1 MEEKQN
7 KTSSMIMMIVSLL
20 IVGTIGLFRRF
31 IPLSSPMLAFS
42 RGLIGGT
49 SLLIF
54 LLVRGR
60 KRLSVPRGR
69 TLLALIVNG
78 VFLGVNWILLFEA
91 FDHTTIAKA
100 TLCYYLQPMIVI
112 LLSPL
117 VFGEKLTLRRLLCAA
132 VALGGMV
139 LLSGVFGAGGDGGD
153 LKGILFGLGAACFY
167 ALVVIVNKKI
177 QGVGMYERTVVQLLS
192 CAVVLIPYLLL
203 TEDLAAIVITT
214 DTLLLLLIVG
224 VVHTGL
230 AYVLYF
236 GSMRDLPA
244 QTISVLSYIDPIVA
258 MFVSV
263 VVLSEPLEIG
273 GVIGA
278 VMILGAAVVGELPHH
293 NPGE

>member
-1 MEEKQN
+1 MEDKHT
-7 KTSSMIMMIVSLL
+7 KTKSMIMMIASLL

-60 KRLSVPRGR
+60 KRLALPRGK

-78 VFLGVNWILLFEA
+78 AFLGVNWILLFEA
-91 FDHTTIAKA
+91 FNHTTIAKA
-100 TLCYYLQPMIVI
+100 TLCYYLQPTIVL

-117 VFGEKLTLRRLLCAA
+117 VFGEKLTLRKLLCAA
-132 VALGGMV
+132 AALGGMV
-139 LLSGVFGAGGDGGD
+139 LLSGVLGAEGSGGD
-153 LKGILFGLGAACFY
+153 LKGVLFGLGAACFY

-177 QGVGMYERTVVQLLS
+177 EGVGMYERTLVQLLS

-203 TEDLAAIVITT
+203 TEDLARIVITT

-263 VVLSEPLEIG
+263 VVLSEPLALS

-278 VMILGAAVVGELPHH
+278 VLILGAAVVGELP
-293 NPGE
+293 PRKTAE